1 MIHKKYSAT
10 HRNGTVCQRGS
21 VMRGL
26 MAIALFLLLVAAFLP
41 LKAHAATPTYPI
53 FPDVQTT
60 RDRVVSPLSITDTP
74 PYLAIQDVSQYA
86 ERGYSSWQWGPGV
99 VAGPLLPDGTTTVAP
114 TAAATLLNFFTMS
127 DIHITDKESPGQA
140 LWGAVGLGSFGKVNT
155 SSYSPII
162 LFTTHVLDA
171 AVQTINALHDAKPFD
186 FGMSL
191 GDDANNNQYN
201 ELRWFV
207 DVMDGKWIVPSTGA
221 HLGASGP
228 HAIDYQRPYQSA
240 GLNKDIPWYQTIGN
254 HDQYWNGCLV
264 ANDYARSIAVG
275 RNVINTG
282 VDGSNDHP
290 DLDTRGIY
298 QGVLDGTTEYGTPI
312 KIGDTSKTPM
322 PAQIVAADRN
332 RRILTTKTST
342 TLNWMKEFFNT
353 TSKPKGHGYSKAN
366 LDNDFA
372 SYSFEPKAG
381 LPLKVISLDD
391 TCKENPY
398 DPGVTDSYARG
409 CLDQQRFDWLI
420 NELEKGQAE
429 GKLMIITAHVPVGPW
444 LNTPDG
450 VPTPDPADPK
460 KNIPNSTPITVFM
473 STCDSGLTP
482 IGVPCTGGIGIDNNL
497 PVPPYSVVTDASL
510 LAALH
515 NYPNLILWLSGHRHM
530 NTVSPQP
537 ARPGMGAEFGFFEV
551 ETSSL
556 RDHPQQFRTFELI
569 QNTNNTLTIRVT
581 DVDPSVQDDPTA
593 PPGSPAAK
601 SRGYSIG
608 AQRISEGTA
617 GLTDTASHAYNAD
630 LIKPLPTPY
639 TMTVV
644 ATGTGT
650 VNFGPYYPGTCTG
663 AAPCAPIAYLPG
675 TQVTLTAIPSAG
687 SVFAGWS
694 TCGSGTTCN
703 MTMTGNVTVTATFTK
718 NPTLAV
724 TPAYKSFGTLSR
736 GLRSGAIFTV
746 TNTKAK
752 GEADLTIGPI
762 TVTGSDAGQF
772 QVLEDRCSGATLKT
786 GKRCNLRVAF
796 VPTLTD
802 TRTAT
807 VNIPSNDPDQPMTIP
822 ITGIGK

>member
-1 MIHKKYSAT
+1 MIDKKFSTAR
-10 HRNGTVCQRGS
+10 RNSTLYQKGGVTRK
-21 VMRGL
+21 L
-26 MAIALFLLLVAAFLP
+26 TAIALFLLLVAAFLP

-60 RDRVVSPLSITDTP
+60 RDRVVSPLSITDTATP
-74 PYLAIQDVSQYA
+74 LVIQDVSQYA
-86 ERGYSSWQWGPGV
+86 EREYSSWQWGPGV
-99 VAGPLLPDGTTTVAP
+99 VAGPFLPDGTTTITP
-114 TAAATLLNFFTMS
+114 TAAATLLNFFTVS

-140 LWGAVGLGSFGKVNT
+140 LYGAVGLGSFGSVNT
-155 SSYSPII
+155 SAYSPVI
-162 LFTTHVLDA
+162 LSTTHVLDA

-201 ELRWFV
+201 ELRWFI

-221 HLGASGP
+221 HQGATGAHS
-228 HAIDYQRPYQSA
+228 IDYQRPYQSA

-254 HDQYWNGCLV
+254 HDQYWNGSLV
-264 ANDYARSIAVG
+264 VNDYARSIAVG
-275 RNVINTG
+275 RNVINMG
-282 VDGSNDHP
+282 VVGENQYPS
-290 DLDTRGIY
+290 LDVRGTY
-298 QGVLDGTTEYGTPI
+298 QGVIDGTTEYGVPI
-312 KIGDTSKTPM
+312 KLGDTSITPM
-322 PAQIVAADRN
+322 PAQTVVPDPT
-332 RRILTTKTST
+332 RRTLSTKTST
-342 TLNWMKEFFNT
+342 TLNWMKEFFTT
-353 TSKPKGHGYSKAN
+353 TSKPKGHGFAKAN

-398 DPGVTDSYARG
+398 PPSETNAYARG
-409 CLDQQRFDWLI
+409 CLDQQRYDWLI
-420 NELEKGQAE
+420 NELEQGQAE

-444 LNTPDG
+444 LNVPDA
-450 VPTPDPADPK
+450 VPTPNPAPPPT
-460 KNIPNSTPITVFM
+460 NIPYSTPVAVFM

-482 IGVPCTGGIGIDNNL
+482 IGSPCSGGIGIDHNL

-530 NTVSPQP
+530 NTISPQP
-537 ARPGMGAEFGFFEV
+537 APPGMGAEFGFFEV
-551 ETSSL
+551 ETASL

-569 QNTNNTLTIRVT
+569 RNTNNTLTIRVT
-581 DVDPSVQDDPTA
+581 DVDPSVQDDPTQ

-608 AQRISEGTA
+608 AGRISEGYP
-617 GLTDTASHAYNAD
+617 GFTDTGSHAYNAD
-630 LIKPLPTPY
+630 LVKPLPTPY

-644 ATGTGT
+644 VTGTGT
-650 VNFGPYYPGTCTG
+650 VNFGPYYPGTCTA
-663 AAPCAPIAYLPG
+663 AAPCAPVAYLPG

-687 SVFAGWS
+687 YAFAGWS

-718 NPTLAV
+718 APTLAV
-724 TPAYKSFGTLSR
+724 TPAYKSFGTVSR
-736 GLRSGAIFTV
+736 GKRSGAVFKV
-746 TNTKAK
+746 TNTRAK
-752 GEADLTIGPI
+752 GVADLTIGTI
-762 TVTGSDAGQF
+762 TKTGSDAGQF
-772 QVLEDRCSGATLKT
+772 QVLADRCSGATLKT
-786 GKRCNLRVAF
+786 GKSCTFRVSF

-807 VNIPSNDPDQPMTIP
+807 VNIPSNDPNQPMVIP

>member
-41 LKAHAATPTYPI
+41 HKAHAATPTYPI

-155 SSYSPII
+155 SSYSPVI
-162 LFTTHVLDA
+162 LSTTHVLDA

-444 LNTPDG
+444 LSVPDA
-450 VPTPDPADPK
+450 VPPTPNPLPPPANLPYW
-460 KNIPNSTPITVFM
+460 TPISVFM
-473 STCDSGLTP
+473 STCNDGSTP
-482 IGVPCTGGIGIDNNL
+482 IGVPCEGGIGIDNNL

-537 ARPGMGAEFGFFEV
+537 A
-551 ETSSL
+551 
-556 RDHPQQFRTFELI
+556 
-569 QNTNNTLTIRVT
+569 
-581 DVDPSVQDDPTA
+581 
-593 PPGSPAAK
+593 PP
-601 SRGYSIG
+601 RY
-608 AQRISEGTA
+608 
-617 GLTDTASHAYNAD
+617 
-630 LIKPLPTPY
+630 
-639 TMTVV
+639 
-644 ATGTGT
+644 
-650 VNFGPYYPGTCTG
+650 
-663 AAPCAPIAYLPG
+663 
-675 TQVTLTAIPSAG
+675 
-687 SVFAGWS
+687 
-694 TCGSGTTCN
+694 GSGIR
-703 MTMTGNVTVTATFTK
+703 
-718 NPTLAV
+718 L
-724 TPAYKSFGTLSR
+724 L
-736 GLRSGAIFTV
+736 
-746 TNTKAK
+746 
-752 GEADLTIGPI
+752 
-762 TVTGSDAGQF
+762 
-772 QVLEDRCSGATLKT
+772 
-786 GKRCNLRVAF
+786 
-796 VPTLTD
+796 
-802 TRTAT
+802 
-807 VNIPSNDPDQPMTIP
+807 
-822 ITGIGK
+822 